1 MSNGPGLAVNP
12 ETLMRAPG
20 YSHGFLAPGG
30 WLFVAGQ
37 LGTDADAAYPGGD
50 DVAEQFDRALWNFL
64 EVVRNAGGEAVHVM
78 KMTFFVADLDEWFAA
93 RDRLGPA
100 YRKHF
105 GRHYPAITLL
115 EQPRLTIPGGKVEI
129 EGIAL
134 VPTDRGATNGS

>member
-1 MSNGPGLAVNP
+1 MSGTGVAVNP
-12 ETLMRAPG
+12 GTLMRPPG

-37 LGTDADAAYPGGD
+37 LGTDVDATYPGGD

-64 EVVRNAGGEAVHVM
+64 EVVRQAGGEPGHVM
-78 KMTFFVADLDEWFAA
+78 KMTFFVTDLDEWFAA
-93 RDRLGPA
+93 GERLGPV
-100 YRKHF
+100 YRNHF
-105 GRHYPAITLL
+105 DRHYPAITLL

-134 VPTDRGATNGS
+134 VPTDQGGADGR